1 MAQERF
7 FPPTSFAAIPEDYA
21 RFERAR
27 VVILPVP
34 YGSTG
39 SGRAGCREGPRA
51 IIDASEEMELYDLD
65 LEREPYRV
73 GIHTLAEVM
82 PHTGDPQAMVER
94 VEEIVG
100 ELLDGG
106 KFVVTLG
113 GEHTLA
119 VGAVRAYKRRIADL
133 SVLALD
139 AHADLRQEYLGTPYN
154 HACVL
159 RRILDDGCSLVQ
171 VGLRSA
177 TREEHELIRRRELA
191 FFSPSAYRALA
202 GGPREVV
209 FRLSDDVYVT
219 IDLDV
224 FDPSQMAAVGTPEP
238 GGLLWDEVVGLLA
251 AVARGKHIVGF
262 DVTELAPRLGPF
274 ANAQLAA
281 RLVYRLIGLAV
292 AAPEEP

>member
-1 MAQERF
+1 MTQESF
-7 FPPTSFAAIPEDYA
+7 FPRITFAAIPEDYA

-34 YGSTG
+34 YESTG
-39 SGRAGCREGPRA
+39 SGRAGCREAPRA
-51 IIDASEEMELYDLD
+51 IIDASEEMELYDFD
-65 LEREPYRV
+65 LECEPYRV
-73 GIHTLAEVM
+73 DIHTLAEMM
-82 PHTGDPQAMVER
+82 PHTGDPQAMVDRIEGT
-94 VEEIVG
+94 VG

-113 GEHTLA
+113 GEHTLT
-119 VGAVRAYKRRIADL
+119 VGAVRAHKRRIANL

-159 RRILDDGCSLVQ
+159 RRLLDDGCPTVQ

-177 TREEHELIRRRELA
+177 TREEHELVRERKLP
-191 FFSPSAYRALA
+191 FFSVSAYRALA

-209 FRLSDDVYVT
+209 SGLSEDVYVT
-219 IDLDV
+219 IDVDV

-238 GGLLWDEVVGLLA
+238 GGLLWDEVADLLA
-251 AVARGKHIVGF
+251 AVASERRIVGF

-292 AAPEEP
+292 PAPEGP

>member
-7 FPPTSFAAIPEDYA
+7 FPRITFAAIPEEYA

-34 YGSTG
+34 YESTG

-51 IIDASEEMELYDLD
+51 IIDASEEMELYDFD
-65 LEREPYRV
+65 LECEPYRV
-73 GIHTLAEVM
+73 GIHTLAEMM
-82 PHTGDPQAMVER
+82 PHTGDPQVMVEQ
-94 VEEIVG
+94 VEGVVG

-106 KFVVTLG
+106 KSVVTLG
-113 GEHTLA
+113 GEHTLT
-119 VGAVRAYKRRIADL
+119 VGAVRAHKRRIANL

-159 RRILDDGCSLVQ
+159 RRLLDDRCSVVQ

-177 TREEHELIRRRELA
+177 TREEHELIRQRKLP
-191 FFSPSAYRALA
+191 FFSVSAYRALA
-202 GGPREVV
+202 GGSRDIVS
-209 FRLSDDVYVT
+209 RLSEDVYVT

-238 GGLLWDEVVGLLA
+238 GGLLWDEVVALLA
-251 AVARGKHIVGF
+251 AVAEEKRIVGF
-262 DVTELAPRLGPF
+262 DLTELSPRLGPF

-281 RLVYRLIGLAV
+281 RLAYRLIGLAV
-292 AAPEEP
+292 AAPEGP

>member
-7 FPPTSFAAIPEDYA
+7 FPRTTFAAIPEEYA
-21 RFERAR
+21 RFESARA
-27 VVILPVP
+27 VILPIP

-65 LEREPYRV
+65 LECEPYRV
-73 GIHTLAEVM
+73 GIHTLAEVV
-82 PHTGDPQAMVER
+82 PHTGDPQAMVAR

-113 GEHTLA
+113 GEHTLT
-119 VGAVRAYKRRIADL
+119 VGAVRAYRQRIANL
-133 SVLALD
+133 SLLALD
-139 AHADLRQEYLGTPYN
+139 AHADLRQEYLDTPYN

-159 RRILDDGCSLVQ
+159 RRLLDDGCPMVQ

-177 TREEHELIRRRELA
+177 TREEHELIRQRRLP
-191 FFSPSAYRALA
+191 FFSVSAYRALA
-202 GGPREVV
+202 GGSGEVV
-209 FRLSDDVYVT
+209 SRLSEDVYVS

-251 AVARGKHIVGF
+251 AVAREKRIVGF
-262 DVTELAPRLGPF
+262 DVTELSPRLGTF

-281 RLVYRLIGLAV
+281 KLIYRLIGLAL
-292 AAPEEP
+292 AAPAGP

>member
-7 FPPTSFAAIPEDYA
+7 FPRTTFAAIPEDYA
-21 RFERAR
+21 RFEPAR

-34 YGSTG
+34 YESTG

-51 IIDASEEMELYDLD
+51 IIEASEEMELYDFD
-65 LEREPYRV
+65 LECEPYRV

-82 PHTGDPQAMVER
+82 PHTGAPQAMVER
-94 VEEIVG
+94 IEGVVG

-119 VGAVRAYKRRIADL
+119 VGAVRAHKRRIASL

-159 RRILDDGCSLVQ
+159 RRLLDDGCPMVQ

-177 TREEHELIRRRELA
+177 TREEHELIRQRKLP
-191 FFSPSAYRALA
+191 FFWVSAYRALA
-202 GGPREVV
+202 GGAGEVV
-209 FRLSDDVYVT
+209 SRLSEDVYVT

-251 AVARGKHIVGF
+251 AVARERRIVGF

-292 AAPEEP
+292 TVPEGP

>member
-7 FPPTSFAAIPEDYA
+7 FPRTTFAAIPEEYA
-21 RFERAR
+21 RFESARA
-27 VVILPVP
+27 VILPIP

-51 IIDASEEMELYDLD
+51 IIDASEEMELYDID
-65 LEREPYRV
+65 LECEPYRL
-73 GIHTLAEVM
+73 GIHTLAEVV
-82 PHTGDPQAMVER
+82 PHTGSAQAMVER

-113 GEHTLA
+113 GEHTLT
-119 VGAVRAYKRRIADL
+119 VGAVRAHRQRITNL
-133 SVLALD
+133 SLLALD
-139 AHADLRQEYLGTPYN
+139 AHADLRQEYLDSPYN

-159 RRILDDGCSLVQ
+159 RRLLDDGCPLVQ

-177 TREEHELIRRRELA
+177 TREEHDLIRQRKLP
-191 FFSPSAYRALA
+191 FFSVSAYRALA
-202 GGPREVV
+202 GGPGEVV
-209 FRLSDDVYVT
+209 SRLSDDVYIT
-219 IDLDV
+219 IDLDA

-238 GGLLWDEVVGLLA
+238 GGLLWDEVVDLLA
-251 AVARGKHIVGF
+251 AVAREKRIVGF
-262 DVTELAPRLGPF
+262 DVTELSPRLGPF

-281 RLVYRLIGLAV
+281 KLAYRLIGLAL
-292 AAPEEP
+292 AAPAGP

>member
-7 FPPTSFAAIPEDYA
+7 FPRITFAAIPEEYA
-21 RFERAR
+21 RFESAR

-34 YGSTG
+34 YESTG
-39 SGRAGCREGPRA
+39 SGRAGSREAPRA
-51 IIDASEEMELYDLD
+51 IIEASEEMELYDFD
-65 LEREPYRV
+65 LECEPYRV
-73 GIHTLAEVM
+73 GIHTMSEVM

-94 VEEIVG
+94 MEEIVG
-100 ELLDGG
+100 QLLDGG
-106 KFVVTLG
+106 KFVVILG

-119 VGAVRAYKRRIADL
+119 VGAVRAHRRRIPNL

-139 AHADLRQEYLGTPYN
+139 AHADLRQEYLGSPYN

-159 RRILDDGCSLVQ
+159 RRLLDDGCPVVQ

-177 TREEHELIRRRELA
+177 TREEHQLIRERKLP
-191 FFSPSAYRALA
+191 FLSVSAYRAFE
-202 GGPREVV
+202 GGPEEVV
-209 FRLSDDVYVT
+209 SQLSEEVYVT

-251 AVARGKHIVGF
+251 AVAREKRIVGF

-281 RLVYRLIGLAV
+281 RLTYRLIGLAV
-292 AAPEEP
+292 AAPEAP